1 MIDKSEIMEF
11 SREFGLRANVVE
23 KDYVLGWVLAG
34 IFNNTKVVSDW
45 IFKGGTCIKKC
56 YYETYRFSED
66 LDFTITESEH
76 LNEKFL
82 VNSFND
88 ISEWI
93 YDTSGI
99 ELPKDLIRFEV
110 YQNNRGGISAQGR
123 IGYRGPLQP
132 RGDLPRI
139 KLDLTIDEILVR
151 KPVVRNV
158 DHVYSDCPD
167 NGIQI
172 NCYCF
177 EEVFAEKIRALAERE
192 RPRDLYDVVLL
203 YRHDK
208 LRTNKEIILQT
219 LKKKCEF
226 KNIPV
231 PTMDTLI
238 NRAEQEELEAEWEN
252 MLAHQ
257 MSSLPAFEQFW
268 AEIAQVMAWLHHDL
282 NHNL

>member
-1 MIDKSEIMEF
+1 MEF
-11 SREFGLRANVVE
+11 SRKFGLRANVVE

-34 IFNNTKVVSDW
+34 IFNHTKIAADW
-45 IFKGGTCIKKC
+45 VFKGGTCIKKC

-66 LDFTITESEH
+66 LDFTLTDPDLLEE
-76 LNEKFL
+76 EFL
-82 VNSFND
+82 VNSFKG

-93 YDTSGI
+93 YDASGI
-99 ELPKDLIRFEV
+99 EIPKDLIRFEV
-110 YQNNRGGISAQGR
+110 YQNNRGGMSAQGR

-132 RGDLPRI
+132 SGDLPRI
-139 KLDLTIDEILVR
+139 KLDITIDEILVLE
-151 KPVVRNV
+151 PVVRNV
-158 DHVYSDCPD
+158 HHVYSDSPD
-167 NGIQI
+167 GGIQI
-172 NCYCF
+172 KCYCF

-208 LRTNKEIILQT
+208 LRANKKIILST

-231 PTMDTLI
+231 PTMDTLQ
-238 NRAEQEELEAEWEN
+238 NRAERKELEAEWEN

-257 MSSLPAFEQFW
+257 MTSLPAFEQFW
-268 AEIAQVMAWLHHDL
+268 AEISQVMEWLHNDFKK
-282 NHNL
+282 

>member
-1 MIDKSEIMEF
+1 MEF
-11 SREFGLRANVVE
+11 TREFGLRANVVE

-34 IFNNTKVVSDW
+34 IFNNTKTASNWV
-45 IFKGGTCIKKC
+45 FKGGTCIKKC
-56 YYETYRFSED
+56 YYETYWFSED
-66 LDFTITESEH
+66 LDFTLTEPIH
-76 LNEKFL
+76 LDEKFL
-82 VNSFND
+82 VNSFQE

-93 YDTSGI
+93 YDASGVEI
-99 ELPKDLIRFEV
+99 PKDLIKFEV
-110 YQNNRGGISAQGR
+110 YQNNRGGMSAQGR

-139 KLDLTIDEILVR
+139 KLDLTIDEILVL

-158 DHVYSDCPD
+158 DHAYSDGPD
-167 NGIQI
+167 KGIQI
-172 NCYCF
+172 KCYCF

-203 YRHDK
+203 YRYDK
-208 LRTNKEIILQT
+208 LRSNKNIILST
-219 LKKKCEF
+219 LKKKCDF

-231 PTMDTLI
+231 PTMDSLVD
-238 NRAEQEELEAEWEN
+238 RAEQEELEAEWKN

-268 AEIAQVMAWLHHDL
+268 AEIYQVMEWLHNDHTT
-282 NHNL
+282 